1 MSFDVCDVLWCAD
14 ALFFSEYLCIFNRM
28 PVSIPIIPDDPDLLR
43 FNDFFAHLFRALGA
57 AQGMSAF
64 NVNPSK
70 GVTINSILD
79 AKFPAIPSTK
89 NKPTPLL
96 SIRTVAYIHA
106 LVIDTVSLHHSD
118 TPNQRALRTEQ
129 TIIDEQGEI
138 DPALWRSEILDCL
151 AGYFEGILKMENAS
165 GLSLVV
171 APAGAY
177 RAKKSPIGPVNPL
190 EAPPPPPPP
199 AEAEAPPVARALARR
214 WDSQPRSGSS
224 WRCTYE

>member
-1 MSFDVCDVLWCAD
+1 MTCLSFDVCDVLWCAD

-28 PVSIPIIPDDPDLLR
+28 PVTIPIIPDDPDLLR

-138 DPALWRSEILDCL
+138 DPALWR
-151 AGYFEGILKMENAS
+151 
-165 GLSLVV
+165 VT
-171 APAGAY
+171 
-177 RAKKSPIGPVNPL
+177 
-190 EAPPPPPPP
+190 
-199 AEAEAPPVARALARR
+199 
-214 WDSQPRSGSS
+214 
-224 WRCTYE
+224 WR